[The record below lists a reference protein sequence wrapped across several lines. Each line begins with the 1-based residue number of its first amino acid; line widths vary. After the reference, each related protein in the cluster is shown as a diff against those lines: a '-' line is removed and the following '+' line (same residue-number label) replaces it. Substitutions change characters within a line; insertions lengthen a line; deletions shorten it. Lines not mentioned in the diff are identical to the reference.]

1 MGRKQTLITW
11 IPTHEFTKEF
21 MEVVK
26 FDVNFNNKGLTITLV
41 DKRGTTVDVTYDKG
55 TKYLGDYVVS
65 YRYTS
70 EILMSWLASLAEV
83 ARANSGLNNFDACFY
98 KALHSD
104 YLDQFK
110 EDFPGDLADGL
121 EHHLFPVGSGIV
133 EVISDYEPSIALT
146 KANY

>member
-21 MEVVK
+21 IEVVK

-41 DKRGTTVDVTYDKG
+41 DKRETTVDIIYDKG
-55 TKYLGDYVVS
+55 TKHLGDYVVS

-70 EILMSWLASLAEV
+70 EIPMSWLASLAEE
-83 ARANSGLNNFDACFY
+83 ARDNSGLNKFDSCFY

-110 EDFPGDLADGL
+110 PYFPGSLADGL
-121 EHHLFPVGSGIV
+121 EHHLFPVGTGIV
-133 EVISDYEPSIALT
+133 EVISGYEPSITLT
-146 KANY
+146 KAN